1 MIRSR
6 REAPAYLVR
15 GDRLARNVVLN
26 LTGYC
31 APMVVAVFAIPVLVR
46 GLGTDRFGVLTLA
59 WVLIGYLSLFDLG
72 LGRALTKLVA
82 EALGEGDEE
91 RVPRLVWPALILMA
105 LLGATVAAGAIL
117 LLPWGVTEV
126 LNIPEALQGETLGAF
141 TLLVIF
147 LPLVI
152 PSIGMRGVLDAYQR
166 FGLTNTVRIALGVYT
181 FSAPLAVL
189 PFSRSLVPVVA
200 VLMVGR
206 VAACLAHFA
215 LGFRVVP
222 ALKYRRPVRRDHLL
236 PLLRFG
242 GWMTVTNVLNPVMIN
257 LDRFWIGAW
266 LSVTAVAYYATPN
279 EVVTKLWFYPWAL
292 IGVLFPAFSTS
303 AAADPDHTR
312 RIYNSGSKY
321 VFLVMFPVTLIIATF
336 AHEGLGFWLDET
348 FAKASGPVLELFCFG
363 VLLYSLGQIPCALI
377 QGVGRPDLTA
387 KLAVAE
393 LIPYLI
399 ALYFLTRYGGIV
411 GVAAAWAGRL
421 LLDTLIMT
429 LMARHLIGADR
440 LYEVRRM
447 AVLGLAIG
455 LMAAGIAMDGLTV
468 KVVFLAVTLM
478 GFATWAWRALLDSD
492 ERRMARSALRRVR
505 GGG

>member
-1 MIRSR
+1 MSRPRSV
-6 REAPAYLVR
+6 APADLVR

-46 GLGTDRFGVLTLA
+46 GLGTDRFGILTLA

-91 RVPRLVWPALILMA
+91 RVARLVWPALIFMA
-105 LLGATVAAGAIL
+105 LLGAAVAAGAML
-117 LLPWGVTEV
+117 LLPWGIREV

-141 TLLVIF
+141 TLLVFF

-166 FGLTNTVRIALGVYT
+166 FGLTNTVRIALGVYS
-181 FSAPLAVL
+181 FAAPLAVL

-215 LGFRVVP
+215 LGFWVVP
-222 ALKYRRPVRRDHLL
+222 ALRSRRPIEREHLL

-242 GWMTVTNVLNPVMIN
+242 GWMTVTNVLSPVMIN
-257 LDRFWIGAW
+257 LDRFWISAW

-303 AAADPDHTR
+303 VAADPAQTR
-312 RIYNSGSKY
+312 RIYGSGLKF

-336 AHEGLGFWLDET
+336 AHEALGLWLDKT
-348 FAKASGPVLELFCFG
+348 FAEASGPVLELFCFG
-363 VLLYSLGQIPCALI
+363 VLLYSLAQIPFALI
-377 QGVGRPDLTA
+377 QGVGRPDLAA
-387 KLAVAE
+387 KLTVAE

-399 ALYFLTRYGGIV
+399 ALYFLTRGGGIV
-411 GVAAAWAGRL
+411 GVAAAWVGRI
-421 LLDTLIMT
+421 LLDTLAMS
-429 LMARHLIGADR
+429 LMARRLIGADR
-440 LYEVRRM
+440 HQEVRRM
-447 AVLGLAIG
+447 AVIGLAVA
-455 LMAAGIAMDGLTV
+455 LMAAGIAMNGLTV
-468 KVVFLAVTLM
+468 KVVFLGVTLM
-478 GFATWAWRALLDSD
+478 GFSVWTWRTLLDSD
-492 ERRMARSALRRVR
+492 ERRMARNVFRRVR
-505 GGG
+505 GG

>member
-1 MIRSR
+1 MSRPRSV
-6 REAPAYLVR
+6 APADLVR

-46 GLGTDRFGVLTLA
+46 GLGTDRFGILTLA

-82 EALGEGDEE
+82 EALGEGDED
-91 RVPRLVWPALILMA
+91 RVARLVWPALIFMA
-105 LLGATVAAGAIL
+105 LLGAAVAAGAML
-117 LLPWGVTEV
+117 LLPWGIREV

-141 TLLVIF
+141 TLLGVF
-147 LPLVI
+147 FTPGHPEHRDARRAGRLPAVRPDQYGPDRL
-152 PSIGMRGVLDAYQR
+152 G
-166 FGLTNTVRIALGVYT
+166 GLFFCR
-181 FSAPLAVL
+181 PLAVL

-215 LGFRVVP
+215 LGFWVVP
-222 ALKYRRPVRRDHLL
+222 ALRSRRPIEREHLL

-242 GWMTVTNVLNPVMIN
+242 GWMTVTNLLHPVMIN

-303 AAADPDHTR
+303 VAADPAQTR
-312 RIYNSGSKY
+312 RIYGSGLKF
-321 VFLVMFPVTLIIATF
+321 VFVVMFPVTLIIATF
-336 AHEGLGFWLDET
+336 AHEALGLWLDKT
-348 FAKASGPVLELFCFG
+348 FAEASGPVLELFCFG
-363 VLLYSLGQIPCALI
+363 VLLYSLAQIPFALI
-377 QGVGRPDLTA
+377 QGVGRPDLAA
-387 KLAVAE
+387 KLTVAE

-399 ALYFLTRYGGIV
+399 ALYFLTRGGGIV
-411 GVAAAWAGRL
+411 GVAAAWVGRI
-421 LLDTLIMT
+421 LLDTLAMS
-429 LMARHLIGADR
+429 LMARRLIGFDR
-440 LYEVRRM
+440 HQEVRRM
-447 AVLGLAIG
+447 AVIGLAVA
-455 LMAAGIAMDGLTV
+455 LMAAGIAMNGLTV
-468 KVVFLAVTLM
+468 KVVFLGVTLT
-478 GFATWAWRALLDSD
+478 GFSVWTWRTLLDTD
-492 ERRMARSALRRVR
+492 ERRMARNVFRRVR
-505 GGG
+505 GG